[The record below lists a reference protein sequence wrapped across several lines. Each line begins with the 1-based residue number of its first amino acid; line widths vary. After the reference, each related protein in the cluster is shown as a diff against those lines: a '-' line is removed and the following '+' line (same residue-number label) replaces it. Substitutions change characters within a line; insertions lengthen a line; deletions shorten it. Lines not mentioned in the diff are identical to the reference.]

1 MPSGCRQPCPLDI
14 IAGTGPAATA
24 SASDPLDARLCFRL
38 AHDPIALGGEP
49 LLSVSDLHVERD
61 DSVFRPAN

>member
-14 IAGTGPAATA
+14 IAGTVPAATP

-49 LLSVSDLHVERD
+49 LLSVSDLHVERK
-61 DSVFRPAN
+61 